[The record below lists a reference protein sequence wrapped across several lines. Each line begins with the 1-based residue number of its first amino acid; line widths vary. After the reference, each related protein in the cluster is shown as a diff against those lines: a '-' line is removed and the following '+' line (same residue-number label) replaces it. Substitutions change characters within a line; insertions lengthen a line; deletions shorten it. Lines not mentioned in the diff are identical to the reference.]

1 MEKKENKEKNFNYMC
16 YKFSKD
22 LVELINNSGL
32 PIYAVYF
39 LLKDYFKEVSDLK
52 DQQSLSF
59 MQEEQK
65 IEEKEIV
72 VPIVEEEKEEE

>member
-1 MEKKENKEKNFNYMC
+1 MEKDFNYIC

-65 IEEKEIV
+65 IEEREIV

>member
-1 MEKKENKEKNFNYMC
+1 MEKNFNYMC

-72 VPIVEEEKEEE
+72 VPIVEEEKEEK

>member
-1 MEKKENKEKNFNYMC
+1 MEKNFNYMC

-65 IEEKEIV
+65 IEEKEIA
-72 VPIVEEEKEEE
+72 VPIVEEKEEE

>member
-1 MEKKENKEKNFNYMC
+1 MEKNFNYMC

-72 VPIVEEEKEEE
+72 VPIVEEKEEE

>member
-1 MEKKENKEKNFNYMC
+1 MEKDFNYMC
-16 YKFSKD
+16 YQFSKN

-32 PIYAVYF
+32 PIYAIYF

-52 DQQSLSF
+52 DQQSMAF
-59 MQEEQK
+59 MQEERK